1 MICSPTPAS
10 NANIEKL
17 RAQIKE
23 AEARLAK
30 MQAVKKQLAAA
41 ANTPATQKQREV
53 LAATI
58 AKSMAQLDA
67 LKKQLAVAMQAAAK
81 AAPRKPVPAP
91 APSPPEAVR
100 PVPAVRRLERS

>member
-1 MICSPTPAS
+1 
-10 NANIEKL
+10 
-17 RAQIKE
+17 
-23 AEARLAK
+23 
-30 MQAVKKQLAAA
+30 
-41 ANTPATQKQREV
+41 
-53 LAATI
+53 
-58 AKSMAQLDA
+58 MAQLDA